1 MYMIYRWK
9 KCVFNFLMVE
19 IMYRCLGEV
28 IDFFDLV
35 FGVV

>member
-1 MYMIYRWK
+1 MEE
-9 KCVFNFLMVE
+9 CVFNFLMVE